1 MMISRGIASEGEQMI
16 TAFDLSGKS
25 ILVVED
31 DHFLASDTVAA
42 LRAAGAAIL
51 GPCSTV
57 EAAYRQMDGDSPTAA
72 VIDLNLGGGGPR
84 FEVARR
90 LRTRGVPFIF
100 VTGYQPSVLPDDL
113 QNVSVLQKPVAMR
126 DVIVALSRL

>member
-1 MMISRGIASEGEQMI
+1 MISSC
-16 TAFDLSGKS
+16 DLSGKS

-42 LRAAGAAIL
+42 LRAAGATIV
-51 GPCSTV
+51 GPCSNV
-57 EAAYRQMDGDSPTAA
+57 ETAFRQMDVVLPTAA
-72 VIDLNLGGGGPR
+72 VLDLNLGGGGPR

-90 LRTRGVPFIF
+90 LQSRGVPFIF

-113 QNVSVLQKPVAMR
+113 QNVTVLEKPVAMQ
-126 DVIVALSRL
+126 DVIEALSRL